1 MKIRD
6 KESTQEING
15 AGNGAAKFGGDIPYL
30 AAEFMSLLSCSCVYE
45 QSIVNQ
51 ALHESMAIT
60 KSSAHHSPK
69 YGTIQVRRPTDRTN
83 KVRLG
88 RKLSILV

>member
-30 AAEFMSLLSCSCVYE
+30 AAEFMSLLSCSCVY
-45 QSIVNQ
+45 
-51 ALHESMAIT
+51 
-60 KSSAHHSPK
+60 
-69 YGTIQVRRPTDRTN
+69 
-83 KVRLG
+83 KVL
-88 RKLSILV
+88 